1 MTEPKTIEQ
10 LARDAGWVETTLGEC
25 REGDEVLSLSIGTSG
40 RVESHKDL
48 FVQVI
53 ASNGMSAH
61 VPPGFTVLRAPRP
74 EPKYEIGTVARI
86 RRYGQEFNALYM
98 GVEKG
103 VDPNAWLIVSGGDR
117 VGVSGVPPRDAAV
130 LRIIAYPD
138 GTSPESGP
146 VTDEQ
151 VLATVNTRRK
161 RLGYARLESPDA
173 LNQTLVEEV
182 REDLEAARLT
192 PVKAEENITLEKI
205 RETGKVAVDEDGNK
219 WHWKSGEDQFIY
231 WDALY
236 SSYRPVYESSLI
248 AATESG
254 HFTHWAD
261 EQEAGE

>member
-1 MTEPKTIEQ
+1 MSEVKTIEQ
-10 LARDAGWVETTLGEC
+10 LARDAGWIETTLGEC

-40 RVESHKDL
+40 RVERHQDR

-138 GTSPESGP
+138 GTTPESGP

-151 VLATVNTRRK
+151 VLAAVNTYRGQLKLEPVWSVKDLNPKTVERR
-161 RLGYARLESPDA
+161 RAI
-173 LNQTLVEEV
+173 
-182 REDLEAARLT
+182 LEAARLT
-192 PVKAEENITLEKI
+192 PVKAEEKITLETI
-205 RETGKVAVDEDGNK
+205 RETGKTAVDE
-219 WHWKSGEDQFIY
+219 SGIPWR
-231 WDALY
+231 WD
-236 SSYRPVYESSLI
+236 SSRQGFFYGSQYLTLASARSLVVATRP
-248 AATESG
+248 G
-254 HFTHWAD
+254 FFTHWAD
-261 EQEAGE
+261 EEAGE